1 MTKIGNKMRVS
12 FQYKDAETKKTVG
25 HTFNDVNPN
34 ATVEAIRSVKE
45 AIDAVWLKQRKP
57 FKSLRTT
64 KFSLNTKGAYNP

>member
-45 AIDAVWLKQRKP
+45 AIDAVSAEATQTIQVTENYQIL
-57 FKSLRTT
+57 
-64 KFSLNTKGAYNP
+64 A

>member
-25 HTFNDVNPN
+25 HTLGDVNPN

-45 AIDAVWLKQRKP
+45 AIDAVSAEATQTIQVTENYQIL
-57 FKSLRTT
+57 
-64 KFSLNTKGAYNP
+64 A